1 MPQTTGGTGPSAE
14 TKPRAQG
21 PLVLVAALVGI
32 VVVIFIET
40 GLLFPILPGDSLLF
54 TAGALV
60 AQDSLQISLPV
71 LLALL
76 FQWYASE
83 ERQARRSDRA
93 ADRDGDKELAAYNA
107 YLASLNTRGG

>member
-1 MPQTTGGTGPSAE
+1 MLGI
-14 TKPRAQG
+14 PR
-21 PLVLVAALVGI
+21 
-32 VVVIFIET
+32 VVVFGIALMMASSPMVDTFQN
-40 GLLFPILPGDSLLF
+40 PPASLGIDALSDQNA
-54 TAGALV
+54 AGGIAWAFSEVPSVL
-60 AQDSLQISLPV
+60 V